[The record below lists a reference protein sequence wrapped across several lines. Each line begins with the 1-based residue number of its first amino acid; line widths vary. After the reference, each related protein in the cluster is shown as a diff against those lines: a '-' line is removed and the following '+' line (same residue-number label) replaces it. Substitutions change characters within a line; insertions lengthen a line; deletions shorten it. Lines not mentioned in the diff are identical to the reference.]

1 MRAMV
6 LNHAGVDTP
15 DVRTTSM
22 DTFEKYRHLN
32 SPVLWQRN
40 VTRILPRSAAEELDA
55 LNARA
60 RRKSDPRTLI
70 EATIEEKAKKRR
82 RSERPASPTFK
93 PGT

>member
-1 MRAMV
+1 MAEKR
-6 LNHAGVDTP
+6 NTH
-15 DVRTTSM
+15 TT
-22 DTFEKYRHLN
+22 KQN
-32 SPVLWQRN
+32 G
-40 VTRILPRSAAEELDA
+40 RSAAEALDA